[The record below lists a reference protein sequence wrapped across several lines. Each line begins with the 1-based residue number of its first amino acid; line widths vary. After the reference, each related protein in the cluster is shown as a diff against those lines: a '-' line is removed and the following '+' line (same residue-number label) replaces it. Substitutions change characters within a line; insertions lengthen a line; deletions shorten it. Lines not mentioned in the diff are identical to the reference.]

1 MHSSLLFGFCICCQ
15 DFFAQQEGVM
25 SLQASNLSH
34 SVIQWPA
41 FSMRI
46 WRSPCQVAVS
56 CLSVVKL
63 SWIRLP
69 AWALPEI
76 CQEITWNLGN
86 FSAERMKKTQSS
98 FFVLFCFFLL
108 EDPVLVI
115 YSTAFC
121 FSLIFLNVPNQ
132 IPGYLR
138 SMIFSL
144 TFSSA
149 KSQNPVMRRIMGVVT
164 VN

>member
-15 DFFAQQEGVM
+15 DFFSQQEGVM

-34 SVIQWPA
+34 SVIRWPA
-41 FSMRI
+41 FSTRI

-98 FFVLFCFFLL
+98 CFVLFCFFLL
-108 EDPVLVI
+108 EDPEDLLHCLLFQPYFLKCSQSNPRVLEI
-115 YSTAFC
+115 NDF
-121 FSLIFLNVPNQ
+121 FINLLF
-132 IPGYLR
+132 G
-138 SMIFSL
+138 
-144 TFSSA
+144 
-149 KSQNPVMRRIMGVVT
+149 
-164 VN
+164 